1 MTIAVTFDRPTGTVF
16 GHFGRTEYFLICH
29 TEDGKIVSSEVVSAA
44 ETGGHSALAPFLKEK
59 GVEAL
64 IAGGM
69 GMGARNALDAV
80 GIKVYPGAEGD
91 AEEAVKAFLD
101 GTLDYNPDTTCSHHH
116 EDGES
121 CGHHHEGGCSHSHGD
136 GHHCCH

>member
-64 IAGGM
+64 LAGGI
-69 GMGARNALDAV
+69 GGGARVALASM
-80 GIKVYPGAEGD
+80 GITVYPGVEGNADKAAEAFAEGTLSYDPD
-91 AEEAVKAFLD
+91 AE
-101 GTLDYNPDTTCSHHH
+101 CH
-116 EDGES
+116 
-121 CGHHHEGGCSHSHGD
+121 HHHEGEHSCHHEGHGCGNHGT
-136 GHHCCH
+136 C